1 MLDFQVK
8 FVLLQTVCDQFC
20 QVIKNANR
28 LLLPLSHDIRHT
40 TDSCHIIVISIP
52 NTTLTVTATNT
63 GVKATNTMYICTF
76 QTQQLWLQLLLNK
89 SIAIPD
95 LQLIRDLVRKVRVY
109 SAVLHLRWSQIA
121 LVPAI
126 MVDDRLAKTR

>member
-1 MLDFQVK
+1 MVLDFQVK

-52 NTTLTVTATNT
+52 NTTPQHLR
-63 GVKATNTMYICTF
+63 
-76 QTQQLWLQLLLNK
+76 LQLLLNK
-89 SIAIPD
+89 SIAMPN

-109 SAVLHLRWSQIA
+109 GGVLHLRWSEIA
-121 LVPAI
+121 RVPAI
-126 MVDDRLAKTR
+126 VVDDRLAKMR